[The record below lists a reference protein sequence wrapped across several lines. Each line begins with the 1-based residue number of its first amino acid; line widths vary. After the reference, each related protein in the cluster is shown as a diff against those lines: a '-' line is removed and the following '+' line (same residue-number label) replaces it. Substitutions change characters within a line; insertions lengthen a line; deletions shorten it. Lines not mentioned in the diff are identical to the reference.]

1 MAAGGDGGRWR
12 ERREG
17 GREGGC
23 EGMKGGR
30 NRVGTERETS

>member
-30 NRVGTERETS
+30 NRVGTAIETS